1 MARPPSLLT
10 VEEAAQL
17 LRIGRTKAY
26 AMARQWRES
35 GGQRGLPVLD
45 LGDVLRVPLAQLEKF
60 TGAEFSELSDASV
73 STTVGP
79 SAPPPVTPTAP
90 PDEAPRSAGSPP
102 DRPAKPLRRR
112 RQETSAQL
120 GMFATHEP
128 SG

>member
-45 LGDVLRVPLAQLEKF
+45 FGDVLRVPLAQLEEF
-60 TGAEFSELSDASV
+60 TGAEFSELSDASA
-73 STTVGP
+73 VGP

-120 GMFATHEP
+120 GLFATREP